1 MFSFIMFPV
10 PCATKNMEV
19 ERVDAVEKVRNT
31 LVELD
36 IENIQSVVREALDA
50 GTPPLDIAM
59 KGLGDGMKEIG
70 ALFQAEEYYLADL
83 VLAGETMKDAMEI
96 LEPLI
101 TGDAA
106 ARKGPVILFTVKGDV
121 HDIGKNL
128 VGTMLTA
135 AGFKVIDLGVDVP
148 ESRVVDAL
156 KESGATLVGLSVL
169 ITPMIASIGEL
180 VDTIREAGLRD
191 KVKIAVG
198 GACTTQE
205 LVDRFGLDA
214 LGRDAVD
221 AVRIF
226 EEWNAS

>member
-1 MFSFIMFPV
+1 M
-10 PCATKNMEV
+10 
-19 ERVDAVEKVRNT
+19 DAVEKVRKT

-36 IENIQSVVREALDA
+36 IENIQPVVREALDA
-50 GTPPLDIAM
+50 GTSPLDIAL

-70 ALFQAEEYYLADL
+70 ALFQCEEYYLADL

-101 TGDAA
+101 TREANSQ
-106 ARKGPVILFTVKGDV
+106 KGPVVLFTVKGDV

-128 VGTMLTA
+128 VGTMLAA
-135 AGFKVIDLGVDVP
+135 AGFKVIDLGVDVS
-148 ESRVVDAL
+148 ESKVIDAL
-156 KESGATLVGLSVL
+156 KSSGATLLGMSVL
-169 ITPMIASIGEL
+169 ITPMIASIGEV
-180 VDTIREAGLRD
+180 VDSIRESGLRE
-191 KVKIAVG
+191 KVRIALG

-214 LGRDAVD
+214 LGNDAVD

>member
-1 MFSFIMFPV
+1 M
-10 PCATKNMEV
+10 
-19 ERVDAVEKVRNT
+19 DAVEKVRKT

-36 IENIQSVVREALDA
+36 IENIKPVVREALDA
-50 GTPPLDIAM
+50 GTPPLDIAL

-70 ALFQAEEYYLADL
+70 ELFQAEEYYLADL

-96 LEPLI
+96 LEPMI
-101 TGDAA
+101 RGDAA
-106 ARKGPVILFTVKGDV
+106 ARKGPVVLFTVKGDV

-128 VGTMLTA
+128 VATMLTS
-135 AGFKVIDLGVDVP
+135 AGFEVIDLGVDVP

-156 KESGATLVGLSVL
+156 EESGASLVGMSVL
-169 ITPMIASIGEL
+169 ITPTIASIGEI
-180 VDTIREAGLRD
+180 VDSIREAGLRE
-191 KVKIAVG
+191 KVKIAIG

-214 LGRDAVD
+214 LGNDAVD